1 MQQILDQFG
10 VQPILLLAQVVN
22 FLVLL
27 VILKKLLYK
36 PLLRVLEQRKLSI
49 AQSIKNNEEIEK
61 RLTALSLEEEK
72 RILKAVSEGEKIIKQ
87 AQEAGVQI
95 IEEAKI
101 KSEESAEK
109 IIQDANISLQIEKE
123 KVQQEMREDLSNI
136 VTMALEKVVGKTL
149 TGVIQKKMVD
159 ETLRRMS

>member
-1 MQQILDQFG
+1 MDQILEQFG

-22 FLVLL
+22 FFVLL
-27 VILKKLLYK
+27 FILKKLLYK
-36 PLLRVLEQRKLSI
+36 PLLKVLEQRKLLI
-49 AQSIKNNEEIEK
+49 AQSLKNSEEIEK
-61 RLTALSLEEEK
+61 RLADLSLEEEK
-72 RILKAVSEGEKIIKQ
+72 RILKAISEGEKIIKQ
-87 AQEAGVQI
+87 AQDAGVQI

-109 IIQDANISLQIEKE
+109 IILDANISLQLEKE
-123 KVQQEMREDLSNI
+123 KMQQEMREELSNI

-149 TGVIQKKMVD
+149 TGVSQKKMVN